1 MEKHSN
7 PTTGFASSTDDHHFR
22 REDRVVRWQRISGHI
37 AAHPADLF
45 IALDN
50 IDRWLALGRVHPA
63 PLLEWR
69 DRIHAAQS
77 SQQGFQ
83 DLIAFLAAPNHD
95 SERIKSCSP
104 FAGLPCLKQ
113 PE

>member
-1 MEKHSN
+1 MGK
-7 PTTGFASSTDDHHFR
+7 SSISATDDHHFR
-22 REDRVVRWQRISGHI
+22 REDRVLRWHRIAGHI
-37 AAHPADLF
+37 AAHPADLS

-69 DRIHAAQS
+69 DRIHAAQNS
-77 SQQGFQ
+77 PEAFQ
-83 DLIAFLAAPNHD
+83 DLVAFLAAPNHD

-104 FAGLPCLKQ
+104 FAGLSYLNH

>member
-1 MEKHSN
+1 MGNTSN
-7 PTTGFASSTDDHHFR
+7 PTTDDHHFR
-22 REDRVVRWQRISGHI
+22 REDRVLRWQRIASHI
-37 AAHPADLF
+37 AVHPADLS
-45 IALDN
+45 IALEN

-69 DRIHAAQS
+69 DRIHAAQD
-77 SQQGFQ
+77 SQEG
-83 DLIAFLAAPNHD
+83 LHVLVAFLAAPNHD

-104 FAGLPCLKQ
+104 FAGLPCLNP

>member
-1 MEKHSN
+1 MENRSHPAVNS
-7 PTTGFASSTDDHHFR
+7 ASTTDDHHFR
-22 REDRVVRWQRISGHI
+22 REDRVLRWQRIADHI
-37 AAHPADLF
+37 ADHPADLS

-69 DRIHAAQS
+69 VRIHAAQNS
-77 SQQGFQ
+77 PDGARDF
-83 DLIAFLAAPNHD
+83 IAYLAAPNHD

-104 FAGLPCLKQ
+104 FAGLSCLNQ

>member
-1 MEKHSN
+1 MVDSSN
-7 PTTGFASSTDDHHFR
+7 PTTDDHHFR
-22 REDRVVRWQRISGHI
+22 REDRALRWQRIAAHI
-37 AAHPADLF
+37 AVHPADLS

-69 DRIHAAQS
+69 DRIHAAQNAPHA
-77 SQQGFQ
+77 FQ
-83 DLIAFLAAPNHD
+83 DFLTFLAAPNHD

-104 FAGLPCLKQ
+104 FAGLPCLIEPK
-113 PE
+113 